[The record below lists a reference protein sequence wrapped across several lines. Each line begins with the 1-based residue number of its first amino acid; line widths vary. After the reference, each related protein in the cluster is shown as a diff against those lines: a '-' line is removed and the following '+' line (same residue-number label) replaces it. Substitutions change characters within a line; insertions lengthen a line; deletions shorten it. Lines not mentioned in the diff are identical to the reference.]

1 MPKRL
6 PKPVGQ
12 NVGGVL
18 QSEVTRSY
26 NSFSGSDIRCQIGN
40 YSFAEV
46 QAVSYSITR
55 EKAPIYTMGSPDP
68 RAFSRNKR
76 GIAGSLV
83 WVNFDRHA
91 LLNLVY
97 QLGGQFVANVDDLK
111 PQFMTNQSAFLSQ
124 TAIFQSTLIRDSGQS
139 AGATIDQFDGQP
151 VSAVSGFKEV
161 ASPWYSDQIL
171 PFDITL
177 AGTNEEGAASAM
189 KITGVEVLNE
199 GTGVSINDAV
209 TETQCSFV
217 AREVQPWQ
225 AVTSPLVVSL
235 LFRLKTSKLIRC
247 RLTCHL
253 KLQNPVFTQ

>member
-12 NVGGVL
+12 NLGGLL

-111 PQFMTNQSAFLSQ
+111 PQFMTDQSAFLSQ

-139 AGATIDQFDGQP
+139 AGATIDQ
-151 VSAVSGFKEV
+151 SM
-161 ASPWYSDQIL
+161 ASPYRLSPASKKWL
-171 PFDITL
+171 HP
-177 AGTNEEGAASAM
+177 GTPTRFCPSISPWPAPTKKARRAA
-189 KITGVEVLNE
+189 
-199 GTGVSINDAV
+199 
-209 TETQCSFV
+209 
-217 AREVQPWQ
+217 
-225 AVTSPLVVSL
+225 
-235 LFRLKTSKLIRC
+235 
-247 RLTCHL
+247 
-253 KLQNPVFTQ
+253 